1 MIEPNFQKGD
11 YIISDAS
18 GDMAIISS
26 IDKKK
31 YYHFKEYYGKMF
43 EEFKDTKKYL
53 LQVNYQKFFR
63 KCTDDE
69 IKKLNNMIKEK
80 KEQP

>member
-1 MIEPNFQKGD
+1 MTPIFEKGD

-26 IDKKK
+26 IDKKN
-31 YYHFKEYYGKMF
+31 YYHFKEYYGNMF

-63 KCTDDE
+63 KCTNDE
-69 IKKLNNMIKEK
+69 IEKMKKMIKEK
-80 KEQP
+80 MSEPE

>member
-1 MIEPNFQKGD
+1 MTPIFEKGD

-26 IDKKK
+26 VDKKN
-31 YYHFKEYYGKMF
+31 YYHFKEYYGNMF

-69 IKKLNNMIKEK
+69 IKKMNKMIKEK
-80 KEQP
+80 ISEPE